1 MSRNREQKKAEKAKT
16 GPTRLDNVLI
26 ALKHDKVAIV
36 SLTMLA
42 IILILSL
49 IAPLLPM
56 DPNAT
61 NIAHMLQGPSAEH
74 WFGTDE
80 VGRDYLARVIYGGRV
95 SLLVGFLAMLTSV
108 VIGVVVGTLAGYCGG
123 IIDMV
128 LMRIVD
134 IMSSIPW
141 MILVTVI
148 SIFLRPG
155 LRSIIIV
162 IGFFTWM
169 EIARL
174 VRAETLSIK
183 EREFVMYA
191 RFAGVPI
198 WKIIAKHVIPSV
210 FPTIIIAATSGIA
223 NAIMTESS
231 LSFLGIGIQQ
241 PMSSWGSLLQ
251 SAQGTMQNAF
261 YMAVIPGLLIVITIF
276 AFNKLGNLLR
286 IFVEPRV
293 MAGEKE

>member
-1 MSRNREQKKAEKAKT
+1 MKKEQNNSKKRRME
-16 GPTRLDNVLI
+16 RVI
-26 ALKHDKVAIV
+26 SALKKDKIAIV
-36 SLTMLA
+36 SLIFLA
-42 IILILSL
+42 FIIIISL
-49 IAPLLPM
+49 IAPLLPI
-56 DPNAT
+56 DPNKT
-61 NIAHMLQGPSAEH
+61 DVMNMLTPPSGEH

-95 SLLVGFLAMLTSV
+95 SLLVGVLAMLASV
-108 VIGVVVGTLAGYCGG
+108 FIGVTVGTISGYCGG
-123 IIDMV
+123 IVDMI

-148 SIFLRPG
+148 SIFLNPG
-155 LRSIIIV
+155 LKSIIIV
-162 IGFFTWM
+162 IGCFTWM

-183 EREFVMYA
+183 EREYVMYA
-191 RFAGVPI
+191 KFVGTPF
-198 WKIIAKHVIPSV
+198 WKVILMHIIPSV
-210 FPTIIIAATSGIA
+210 FPTIIIAATTSIA
-223 NAIMTESS
+223 GAIMTESS

-251 SAQGTMQNAF
+251 SAQTNLQNAL
-261 YMAVIPGLLIVITIF
+261 YMAFIPGLLIVCTIF

-286 IFVEPRV
+286 IYVEPRV
-293 MAGEKE
+293 TSGEKE

>member
-1 MSRNREQKKAEKAKT
+1 MKKEQNNSKKRRME
-16 GPTRLDNVLI
+16 RVI
-26 ALKHDKVAIV
+26 SALKKDKIAIV
-36 SLTMLA
+36 SLIFLA
-42 IILILSL
+42 FIIIISL

-56 DPNAT
+56 DPNKT
-61 NIAHMLQGPSAEH
+61 DVMNMLTPPSFEH

-95 SLLVGFLAMLTSV
+95 SLLVGVLAMLASV
-108 VIGVVVGTLAGYCGG
+108 FIGVTVGTISGYCGG
-123 IIDMV
+123 IIDMI

-148 SIFLRPG
+148 SIFLNPG
-155 LRSIIIV
+155 LKSIIIV
-162 IGFFTWM
+162 IGCFTWM

-183 EREFVMYA
+183 EREYVMYA
-191 RFAGVPI
+191 KFVGTPF
-198 WKIIAKHVIPSV
+198 WKVIIMHIIPSV
-210 FPTIIIAATSGIA
+210 FPTIIIAATTSIA
-223 NAIMTESS
+223 GAIMTESS

-251 SAQGTMQNAF
+251 SAQTNLQNAL
-261 YMAVIPGLLIVITIF
+261 YMAFIPGLLIVCTIF

-286 IFVEPRV
+286 IYVEPRV
-293 MAGEKE
+293 TSGEKE

>member
-1 MSRNREQKKAEKAKT
+1 MKKEQNNSKKRRME
-16 GPTRLDNVLI
+16 RVI
-26 ALKHDKVAIV
+26 SALKKDKVAIV
-36 SLTMLA
+36 SLTFLA
-42 IILILSL
+42 FIIIISL

-56 DPNAT
+56 DPNKT
-61 NIAHMLQGPSAEH
+61 DVMNMLTPPSFEH

-80 VGRDYLARVIYGGRV
+80 VGRDYLARVIYGVRV
-95 SLLVGFLAMLTSV
+95 SLLVGVLAMLASV
-108 VIGVVVGTLAGYCGG
+108 FIGVTVGTISGYCGG
-123 IIDMV
+123 IVDMI

-148 SIFLRPG
+148 SIFLNPG
-155 LRSIIIV
+155 LKSIIIV
-162 IGFFTWM
+162 IGCFTWM

-183 EREFVMYA
+183 EREYVMYA
-191 RFAGVPI
+191 KFVGTPF
-198 WKIIAKHVIPSV
+198 WKVILMHIIPSV
-210 FPTIIIAATSGIA
+210 FPTIIIAATTSIA
-223 NAIMTESS
+223 GAIMTESS

-251 SAQGTMQNAF
+251 SAQTNLQNAL
-261 YMAVIPGLLIVITIF
+261 YMAFIPGLLIVCTIF

-286 IFVEPRV
+286 IYVEPRV
-293 MAGEKE
+293 TSGEKE

>member
-1 MSRNREQKKAEKAKT
+1 MKKEQNNSKKRRME
-16 GPTRLDNVLI
+16 RVI
-26 ALKHDKVAIV
+26 SALKKDKIAIV
-36 SLTMLA
+36 SLIFLA
-42 IILILSL
+42 FIIIISL

-56 DPNAT
+56 DPNKT
-61 NIAHMLQGPSAEH
+61 DVMNMLTPPSKEH

-95 SLLVGFLAMLTSV
+95 SLLVGVLAMLASV
-108 VIGVVVGTLAGYCGG
+108 FIGVTVGTISGYCGG
-123 IIDMV
+123 IVDMI

-134 IMSSIPW
+134 VMSSIPW

-148 SIFLRPG
+148 SIFLNPG
-155 LRSIIIV
+155 LKSIIIV
-162 IGFFTWM
+162 IGCFTWM

-183 EREFVMYA
+183 EREYVMYA
-191 RFAGVPI
+191 KFVGTPF
-198 WKIIAKHVIPSV
+198 WKVILMHIIPSV
-210 FPTIIIAATSGIA
+210 FPTIIIAATTSIA
-223 NAIMTESS
+223 GAIMTESS

-251 SAQGTMQNAF
+251 SAQTNLQNAL
-261 YMAVIPGLLIVITIF
+261 YMAFIPGLLIVCTIF

-286 IFVEPRV
+286 IYVEPRV
-293 MAGEKE
+293 TSGEKE

>member
-1 MSRNREQKKAEKAKT
+1 MKKEQNNSKKRRME
-16 GPTRLDNVLI
+16 RVI
-26 ALKHDKVAIV
+26 SALKKDKVAIV
-36 SLTMLA
+36 SLIFLA
-42 IILILSL
+42 FIIIISL
-49 IAPLLPM
+49 IAPLLPI
-56 DPNAT
+56 DPNKT
-61 NIAHMLQGPSAEH
+61 DVMNMLTPPSGEH

-95 SLLVGFLAMLTSV
+95 SLLVGVLAMLASV
-108 VIGVVVGTLAGYCGG
+108 FIGVTVGTISGYCGG
-123 IIDMV
+123 IVDMI

-148 SIFLRPG
+148 SIFLNPG
-155 LRSIIIV
+155 LKSIIIV
-162 IGFFTWM
+162 IGCFTWM

-183 EREFVMYA
+183 EREYVMYA
-191 RFAGVPI
+191 KFVGTPF
-198 WKIIAKHVIPSV
+198 WKVILMHIIPSV
-210 FPTIIIAATSGIA
+210 FPTIIIAATTSIA
-223 NAIMTESS
+223 GAIMTESS

-251 SAQGTMQNAF
+251 SAQTNLQNAL
-261 YMAVIPGLLIVITIF
+261 YMAFIPGLLIVCTIF

-286 IFVEPRV
+286 IYVEPRV
-293 MAGEKE
+293 TSGEKE